1 MDPIQ
6 TLVKDLADIHGR
18 KRESLL
24 PIMQGVVEQE
34 KYLSELSMIEI
45 AREMDIPAA
54 DVYGTATF
62 YSFLETKSTGKY
74 TIRVCKTITCAM
86 KGKNQVLFAIQDMLK
101 IKLGETTPDHQFT
114 LLETNCLGWCH
125 KAPAMLINDEV
136 YTELTPEKVREILSG
151 YIKLNG
157 NGNGYH

>member
-6 TLVKDLADIHGR
+6 SLIKDLADQYCR
-18 KRESLL
+18 KSEYLL
-24 PIMQGVVEQE
+24 PIMQGVVERE
-34 KYLSELSMIEI
+34 KYLSEYSMVEI

-54 DVYGTATF
+54 EVYGTATF
-62 YSFLETKSTGKY
+62 YSFLETKPVGMF

-86 KGKNQVLFAIQDMLK
+86 KGKSQVLFAIQDMLK
-101 IKLGETTPDHQFT
+101 IKMGETTPDKRFT

-136 YTELTPEKVREILSG
+136 YTELTPERVREILTD
-151 YIKLNG
+151 YMKKNI
-157 NGNGYH
+157 